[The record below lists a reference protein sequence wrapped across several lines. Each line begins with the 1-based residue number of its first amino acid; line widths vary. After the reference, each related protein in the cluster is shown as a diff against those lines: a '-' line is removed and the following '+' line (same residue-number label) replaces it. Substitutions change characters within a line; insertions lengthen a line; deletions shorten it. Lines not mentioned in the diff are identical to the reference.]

1 MLEALARR
9 DLSGLRYYRFLP
21 EPVLVGGV
29 PVSIARCGYTGELG
43 YELYTEPAHA
53 ARLLD
58 AIIGTR
64 RVRPYGMRAMETL
77 RREAGLILLG
87 IDFEPGASDP
97 FELGL
102 DRVVRLAKPAFR
114 GRDAL
119 IRRSARGL
127 ARRLASLV
135 MDGERAAGARRRGA
149 RVRPRRRRGAKR
161 RPGADRR
168 PAGGAGRARGRRD
181 RGRPAGRDRRAGR
194 PRDHPSGVRSGETA
208 TEVIEREEH
217 DVAIVATPTG
227 AFIGG
232 QWVDGDGER
241 IDVHSPSTGELVGSV
256 QASTP
261 AQVDAAVAAAKAA
274 FPAWRATSV
283 LERVEICRR
292 AFDMCMERNEE
303 IARMISM
310 EVGKTIRESREEME
324 EFTVDHF
331 RRASEDVLRH
341 TGAVHPST
349 QERTTNKR
357 ILVVQ
362 EPIGVIAAV
371 SPWNFPVDIAG
382 IPIVY
387 GLALGCTVVWK
398 PSEYAPLCAQ
408 MFTQLLSDAG
418 FPPGTINVVHGRGET
433 GAQVVRH
440 PDVASIV
447 FTGSVET
454 GEKVARDAGLKN
466 RVLELGGNGPQI
478 VLADGDLEKAADAA
492 IVGCFYLAGQCCTAA
507 ERILVHSSVKDR
519 FVELLVERARGLKV
533 GDPLD
538 DETDMGPLCT
548 PAVLERTQQHVAD
561 AVDKGATVVLGGGS
575 DGQFHEPTVIDG
587 VTSAMRI
594 AQEETFGP
602 VAPIMAFDTLDEA
615 LAIANETEYGLTA
628 SVFTRSLHDAWRA
641 AEALQHGTVHINE
654 TTNYWDQL
662 APFGGA
668 KKSGSG
674 RELAAWII
682 DALTET
688 KQITFDL
695 G

>member
-1 MLEALARR
+1 M
-9 DLSGLRYYRFLP
+9 
-21 EPVLVGGV
+21 
-29 PVSIARCGYTGELG
+29 
-43 YELYTEPAHA
+43 
-53 ARLLD
+53 
-58 AIIGTR
+58 
-64 RVRPYGMRAMETL
+64 
-77 RREAGLILLG
+77 
-87 IDFEPGASDP
+87 
-97 FELGL
+97 
-102 DRVVRLAKPAFR
+102 
-114 GRDAL
+114 
-119 IRRSARGL
+119 
-127 ARRLASLV
+127 
-135 MDGERAAGARRRGA
+135 
-149 RVRPRRRRGAKR
+149 
-161 RPGADRR
+161 
-168 PAGGAGRARGRRD
+168 
-181 RGRPAGRDRRAGR
+181 
-194 PRDHPSGVRSGETA
+194 
-208 TEVIEREEH
+208 
-217 DVAIVATPTG
+217 AIVATPTG

-478 VLADGDLEKAADAA
+478 VLPDGDLERAADAA

-548 PAVLERTQQHVAD
+548 PAVLERTKQHVAD

-602 VAPIMAFDTLDEA
+602 VAPIMAFETLDEA

-695 G
+695 S